1 VLAAWSVAWASLA
14 ASAPEP
20 VIRIEGTLRCLTP
33 AGVEARVTSWSERP
47 EIPADARIELVHE
60 VERLRVRVSLGGSA
74 PIERTF
80 SPPPVECKDA
90 ELVAA
95 VAIALGL
102 DALAEAS
109 AVEDVSTGEG
119 DEEGPASPAPP
130 ASPVSPPTPTLD
142 RPAQDEER
150 PLAPDPPPLASSEP
164 IAAPASSP
172 DDRRPS
178 TALVLAAGGAARELP
193 LAGFT
198 GAVGMRLGWRA
209 LAITTEL
216 ELGARAG
223 APLRP
228 GDGVADLVRVA
239 ASVGACG
246 SFGRGRWRADLCA
259 LGLGGPL
266 WARARRTAMPRAS
279 VVPWAAVAARS
290 ELAVE
295 LSSRWWLGLR
305 SDVLFGVVRP
315 SLVATEIQTGRRT
328 RLPTPTVGWRAML
341 AVGIQLGST
350 RVWGRSRRDVHAR
363 VKRRA
368 TAPMQGGT

>member
-1 VLAAWSVAWASLA
+1 MLGSWIVAWASLA

-20 VIRIEGTLRCLTP
+20 AIRIEGTVPCLTP
-33 AGVEARVTSWSERP
+33 AGVEARVTSWSERS
-47 EIPADARIELVHE
+47 EIPGDARIALVHE
-60 VERLRVRVSLGGSA
+60 AERLRVRVSLGEA
-74 PIERTF
+74 VTVERTF
-80 SPPPVECKDA
+80 SPPPTECKDA

-95 VAIALGL
+95 VAIALAL

-109 AVEDVSTGEG
+109 AVEE
-119 DEEGPASPAPP
+119 APP
-130 ASPVSPPTPTLD
+130 SSSTLAPD
-142 RPAQDEER
+142 HPAQDDER
-150 PLAPDPPPLASSEP
+150 PLAPEPPPPPSSEP
-164 IAAPASSP
+164 IAPPAPSP
-172 DDRRPS
+172 HDRRPS

-209 LAITTEL
+209 LAVTTEL
-216 ELGARAG
+216 ELGARVG

-228 GDGVADLVRVA
+228 GEGVADLVRVA

-259 LGLGGPL
+259 LGLGGPM
-266 WARARRTAMPRAS
+266 WARARRTATPRAA
-279 VVPWAAVAARS
+279 VVPWAAAAARS

-305 SDVLFGVVRP
+305 SDLMFGVVRP
-315 SLVATEIQTGRRT
+315 SLVATELRTGRRT
-328 RLPTPTVGWRAML
+328 RLSTPTVGWRAML
-341 AVGIQLGST
+341 AVGVRLGST
-350 RVWGRSRRDVHAR
+350 GVSGRSSRGVHER

-368 TAPMQGGT
+368 AAPMQGGT

>member
-1 VLAAWSVAWASLA
+1 MPGSWIVAWAWLA

-20 VIRIEGTLRCLTP
+20 VIRIEGTVRCLTP
-33 AGVEARVTSWSERP
+33 AGVEARVTSWSERS
-47 EIPADARIELVHE
+47 EIPGDARIALVHE
-60 VERLRVRVSLGGSA
+60 AERLRVRVSLGEA
-74 PIERTF
+74 VTVERTF
-80 SPPPVECKDA
+80 SPPPTECKDA

-95 VAIALGL
+95 VAIALAL

-109 AVEDVSTGEG
+109 AVEDERVDAGA
-119 DEEGPASPAPP
+119 DEAAEEASASSPRSAPEP
-130 ASPVSPPTPTLD
+130 
-142 RPAQDEER
+142 PAQDDEQ
-150 PLAPDPPPLASSEP
+150 PLAPEPPPPPSSEP
-164 IAAPASSP
+164 IASPAASP

-198 GAVGMRLGWRA
+198 GAVGLRLAWRA

-216 ELGARAG
+216 ELGARVG

-228 GDGVADLVRVA
+228 GEGVADLVRVA

-266 WARARRTAMPRAS
+266 WARARRTATPRGA
-279 VVPWAAVAARS
+279 VVPWAAAAARS

-295 LSSRWWLGLR
+295 LSSRSWLGLR
-305 SDVLFGVVRP
+305 NDVLFGVVRP
-315 SLVATEIQTGRRT
+315 SVVATELGTGRRT

-341 AVGIQLGST
+341 AVGVRLGSP
-350 RVWGRSRRDVHAR
+350 RVSGRSRGLVHDR

-368 TAPMQGGT
+368 AAPMQGGT